1 MMHSN
6 MDRAEFAKIVETQP
20 GLYLLVLIVAAYPA
34 LDLDRL
40 EPSEIEKMSQK
51 LGNNNLLRKA
61 EDIQLD
67 LRYADSLAK
76 FLRDLPNFPTE
87 EEVEHQFDEVDVMLR
102 FSAMVRRMQGEMVD
116 MKEYVNSRLDQLPTI
131 STTTPS
137 ISEDLGEPGPSVPY
151 VPPLRL
157 TRPQTGL
164 PSPTQGYRHAHNSP
178 SIAAS
183 DRHIGGTYPESQWQ
197 VSPPSPTGP
206 AHAGSAIY
214 AVEDEVFHFQDALDA
229 LLATHEVNT
238 IRSPLFPPTAP
249 LDEQKGAQDTDF
261 CDSDHCESTAM
272 DIECESPRSDRTE
285 TGDSY
290 IFPMEKDEKED
301 EHECGSL
308 LQYYGAPAES
318 TNGEIV
324 SGIN

>member
-1 MMHSN
+1 MNMMHSN

-20 GLYLLVLIVAAYPA
+20 GLYLLVLIVATYPA

-51 LGNNNLLRKA
+51 LGNNNLLRTA
-61 EDIQLD
+61 GDIQLD

-76 FLRDLPNFPTE
+76 FLRDLPDFPSE
-87 EEVEHQFDEVDVMLR
+87 EEIEHQFNEVDVMVR

-116 MKEYVNSRLDQLPTI
+116 MKEYVNNKLDQLPTI

-157 TRPQTGL
+157 SRPQPGL
-164 PSPTQGYRHAHNSP
+164 PFPTWGHRNAHSSP

-183 DRHIGGTYPESQWQ
+183 DRHIGGTYPETQWQ
-197 VSPPSPTGP
+197 VPPPSPAGP

-229 LLATHEVNT
+229 LLATHEVNMV
-238 IRSPLFPPTAP
+238 RSPLSPPTAS
-249 LDEQKGAQDTDF
+249 LDEQKGTQDTDF
-261 CDSDHCESTAM
+261 SDLDHCESTAM
-272 DIECESPRSDRTE
+272 DTEGGSPRSDRTE

-290 IFPMEKDEKED
+290 IFPMEKEEKED
-301 EHECGSL
+301 EHECESF

-318 TNGEIV
+318 I
-324 SGIN
+324 